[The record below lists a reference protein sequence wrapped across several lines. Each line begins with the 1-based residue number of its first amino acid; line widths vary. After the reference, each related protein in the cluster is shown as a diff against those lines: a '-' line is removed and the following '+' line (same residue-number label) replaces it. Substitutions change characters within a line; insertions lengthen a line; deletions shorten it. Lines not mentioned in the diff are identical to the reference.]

1 MSEALQNSNTLD
13 TPIQFI
19 KGVGPKRAEVLHSLG
34 ISTIKD
40 LLYYFPRKYVDRT
53 SLSTIGSIQE
63 GDEVNLV
70 GRVKSVNLRR
80 MKKGNFVTAN
90 VADHT
95 GSIRLMWF
103 NAADYIH
110 QSLKVGDL
118 LTMHGKVAAYKGS
131 HQIVHPE
138 YDKLNAN
145 EISLTTGFIIPVY
158 PLTDD
163 LKKSGLENRNLRKII
178 YLALQSV
185 ENIDDHFDTDLREQF
200 DIQDLNT
207 ALRNIHYPK
216 DFVSLE
222 KSVHRLKYDEHFFL
236 QLLLAKRK
244 SKIKENKY
252 DSIKFKTKS
261 YNKILKN
268 LHFEL
273 TGSQQLSLREI
284 VDDFLSENPM
294 NRMIQGD
301 VGCGK
306 TIVSI
311 LASAIVVDNNYQVAI
326 MAPTDLLS
334 KQLFKNFKSQFESI
348 GVECT
353 LLVGSLKPKEKN
365 KVLGEIKSGKSNI
378 IIGTHALF
386 QKDVIFNNLGFVVID
401 EQHRFGVNQRQKL
414 LSKSNNPNL
423 MAMTATPIPR
433 TLAITYNGDMD
444 LSIIDELPKNRPDI
458 HTSFIEKENLS
469 TAFNFIREKVED
481 GGQTIIV
488 YPLINESEKQDLSA
502 AVESYEYL
510 RDNIFPD
517 LTVGLMHGKLE
528 DENKNLE
535 MKNFMKGEI
544 DILVSTTVVEVGIDN
559 PNVNVMLINNSE
571 RFGLSQLHQLRG
583 RVGRGTMESYCL
595 LCSDSES
602 PKTKERLSIIVNS
615 RNGFEIAD
623 EDLKLRGPG
632 EFFGEKQSGFV
643 KFKIADLITDGP
655 IIRDARMKAF
665 EIIKNDANLS
675 QENHSFIK
683 QKFDNEY
690 FKLFLKTA
698 EHAVDPNQDPISK

>member
-185 ENIDDHFDTDLREQF
+185 ENIDDHFDSDLREQF

-365 KVLGEIKSGKSNI
+365 KVLDKIKSGKSNI

-690 FKLFLKTA
+690 LKLFLKTT
-698 EHAVDPNQDPISK
+698 VN

>member
-1 MSEALQNSNTLD
+1 MSEALQNSNSLD

-19 KGVGPKRAEVLHSLG
+19 KGVGPKRAKVLESLN
-34 ISTIKD
+34 IFTIKD
-40 LLYYFPRKYVDRT
+40 LLYYFPRKYLDRT
-53 SLSTIGSIQE
+53 SLSTIGSISE

-131 HQIVHPE
+131 PQIVHPE

-163 LKKSGLENRNLRKII
+163 LKKSGLDNRNLRKII
-178 YLALQSV
+178 YLALESV
-185 ENIDDHFDTDLREQF
+185 DSIDDHFDKDLRKKFNIEDL
-200 DIQDLNT
+200 DIS
-207 ALRNIHYPK
+207 LRNIHYPK
-216 DFVSLE
+216 NFESLE
-222 KSVHRLKYDEHFFL
+222 KSTHRLKYDEHFFL
-236 QLLLAKRK
+236 QLLLAMRK

-268 LHFEL
+268 LDFEL

-284 VDDFLSENPM
+284 VDDFISENPM

-311 LASAIVVDNNYQVAI
+311 LASSIVVDNDYQVGI

-334 KQLFKNFKSQFESI
+334 KQLYKNFKSHFEAI
-348 GVECT
+348 GIKCS
-353 LLVGSLKPKEKN
+353 LLVGSLKPKDKD
-365 KVLGEIKSGKSNI
+365 KVLKDIKLGESNI

-386 QKDVIFNNLGFVVID
+386 QKDVQFHNLGFVVID

-414 LSKSNNPNL
+414 LSKSTNPNL

-458 HTSFIEKENLS
+458 HTSFIEKDNLS
-469 TAFNFIREKVED
+469 TAFNFIREKVES

-510 RDNIFPD
+510 NNSIFPD
-517 LTVGLMHGKLE
+517 LNVGLMHGQLE
-528 DENKNLE
+528 DENKNNE
-535 MKNFMKGEI
+535 MQKFMEGDI

-583 RVGRGTMESYCL
+583 RVGRGSLESYCL

-655 IIRDARMKAF
+655 IIRDARMNAF
-665 EIIKNDANLS
+665 EIIKNDANLT
-675 QENHSFIK
+675 QNNHINIK
-683 QKFDNEY
+683 QKFDDEY
-690 FKLFLKTA
+690 LQLFLKTT
-698 EHAVDPNQDPISK
+698 VN

>member
-185 ENIDDHFDTDLREQF
+185 ENIDDHFNTDLREQF

-690 FKLFLKTA
+690 LKLFLKTT
-698 EHAVDPNQDPISK
+698 VN

>member
-1 MSEALQNSNTLD
+1 MSEALQNSNSLD

-19 KGVGPKRAEVLHSLG
+19 KGVGPKRAKVLESLN
-34 ISTIKD
+34 IFTIKD
-40 LLYYFPRKYVDRT
+40 LLYYFPRKYLDRT
-53 SLSTIGSIQE
+53 SLSTIGSISE

-131 HQIVHPE
+131 PQIVHPE

-163 LKKSGLENRNLRKII
+163 LKKSGLDNRNLRKII
-178 YLALQSV
+178 YLALESV
-185 ENIDDHFDTDLREQF
+185 DSIDDHFDKDLRKKFNIEDL
-200 DIQDLNT
+200 DIS
-207 ALRNIHYPK
+207 LRNIHYPK
-216 DFVSLE
+216 NFESLE
-222 KSVHRLKYDEHFFL
+222 KSTHRLKYDEHFFL
-236 QLLLAKRK
+236 QLLLAMRK

-268 LHFEL
+268 LDFEL

-284 VDDFLSENPM
+284 VDDFISENPM

-311 LASAIVVDNNYQVAI
+311 LASSIVVDNDYQVGI

-334 KQLFKNFKSQFESI
+334 KQLYKNFKSHFEAI
-348 GVECT
+348 GIKCS
-353 LLVGSLKPKEKN
+353 LLVGSLKPKDKDR
-365 KVLGEIKSGKSNI
+365 VLEDIKLGKSNI

-386 QKDVIFNNLGFVVID
+386 QKDVQFHNLGFVVID

-414 LSKSNNPNL
+414 LSKSTNPNL
-423 MAMTATPIPR
+423 KAMTATPIPR

-458 HTSFIEKENLS
+458 HTSFIEKDNLS
-469 TAFNFIREKVED
+469 TAFNFIREKVES

-510 RDNIFPD
+510 SNSIFPD
-517 LTVGLMHGKLE
+517 LNVGLMHGQLE
-528 DENKNLE
+528 DENKNNE
-535 MKNFMKGEI
+535 MQKFMEGDI
-544 DILVSTTVVEVGIDN
+544 DILISTTVVEVGIDN

-571 RFGLSQLHQLRG
+571 RYGLSQLHQLRG
-583 RVGRGTMESYCL
+583 RVGRGSLESYCL

-643 KFKIADLITDGP
+643 KFKIADLISDGP
-655 IIRDARMKAF
+655 IIRDARMNAF
-665 EIIKNDANLS
+665 EII
-675 QENHSFIK
+675 
-683 QKFDNEY
+683 
-690 FKLFLKTA
+690 
-698 EHAVDPNQDPISK
+698 

>member
-185 ENIDDHFDTDLREQF
+185 ENIDDHFDSDLREQF

-216 DFVSLE
+216 DFMSLE

-348 GVECT
+348 GIECT

-365 KVLGEIKSGKSNI
+365 KVLDEIKSGKSNI

-690 FKLFLKTA
+690 LKLFLKTT
-698 EHAVDPNQDPISK
+698 VN

>member
-1 MSEALQNSNTLD
+1 MSEALQNSNSLD

-19 KGVGPKRAEVLHSLG
+19 KGVGPKRAKVLESLN
-34 ISTIKD
+34 IFTIKD
-40 LLYYFPRKYVDRT
+40 LLYYFPRKYLDRT
-53 SLSTIGSIQE
+53 SLSTIGSISE

-131 HQIVHPE
+131 PQIVHPE

-163 LKKSGLENRNLRKII
+163 LKKSGLDNRNLRKII
-178 YLALQSV
+178 YLALESV
-185 ENIDDHFDTDLREQF
+185 DSIDDHFDKDLRKKFNIEDL
-200 DIQDLNT
+200 DIS
-207 ALRNIHYPK
+207 LRNIHYPK
-216 DFVSLE
+216 NFESLE
-222 KSVHRLKYDEHFFL
+222 KSTHRLKYDEHFFL
-236 QLLLAKRK
+236 QLLLAMRK

-268 LHFEL
+268 LDFEL

-284 VDDFLSENPM
+284 VDDFISENPM

-311 LASAIVVDNNYQVAI
+311 LASSIVVDNDYQVGI

-334 KQLFKNFKSQFESI
+334 KQLYKNFKSHFEAI
-348 GVECT
+348 GIKCS
-353 LLVGSLKPKEKN
+353 LLVGSLKPKDKD
-365 KVLGEIKSGKSNI
+365 KVLKDVKLGKSNI

-386 QKDVIFNNLGFVVID
+386 QKDVQFHNLGFVVID

-414 LSKSNNPNL
+414 LSKSTNPNL

-458 HTSFIEKENLS
+458 HTSFIEKDNLS
-469 TAFNFIREKVED
+469 TAFNFIREKVES

-510 RDNIFPD
+510 SNSIFPD
-517 LTVGLMHGKLE
+517 LNVGLMHGQLE
-528 DENKNLE
+528 DENKNNE
-535 MKNFMKGEI
+535 MQKFMEGDI

-583 RVGRGTMESYCL
+583 RVGRGSLESYCL

-655 IIRDARMKAF
+655 IIRDARMNAF
-665 EIIKNDANLS
+665 EIIKNDANLT
-675 QENHSFIK
+675 QNNHINIK
-683 QKFDNEY
+683 QKFDDEY
-690 FKLFLKTA
+690 LQLFLKTT
-698 EHAVDPNQDPISK
+698 VN

>member
-348 GVECT
+348 GIKCT

-535 MKNFMKGEI
+535 MKNFMNGEI

-690 FKLFLKTA
+690 LKLFLKTT
-698 EHAVDPNQDPISK
+698 VN

>member
-118 LTMHGKVAAYKGS
+118 LTIHGKVAAYKGS

-690 FKLFLKTA
+690 LKLFLKTT
-698 EHAVDPNQDPISK
+698 VN

>member
-185 ENIDDHFDTDLREQF
+185 ENIDDHFDSDLREQF

-365 KVLGEIKSGKSNI
+365 KVLDQIKSGKSNI

-690 FKLFLKTA
+690 LKLFLKTT
-698 EHAVDPNQDPISK
+698 VN

>member
-1 MSEALQNSNTLD
+1 MSEALQNSNSLD

-19 KGVGPKRAEVLHSLG
+19 KGVGPKRAKVLESLN
-34 ISTIKD
+34 IFTIKD
-40 LLYYFPRKYVDRT
+40 LLYYFPRKYLDRT
-53 SLSTIGSIQE
+53 SLSTIGSISE

-131 HQIVHPE
+131 PQIVHPE

-163 LKKSGLENRNLRKII
+163 LKKSGLDNRNLRKII
-178 YLALQSV
+178 YLALESV
-185 ENIDDHFDTDLREQF
+185 DSIDDHFDKELRKKFNIEDL
-200 DIQDLNT
+200 DIS
-207 ALRNIHYPK
+207 LRNIHYPK
-216 DFVSLE
+216 NFESLE
-222 KSVHRLKYDEHFFL
+222 KSTHRLKYDEHFFL
-236 QLLLAKRK
+236 QLLLAMRK

-268 LHFEL
+268 LDFEL

-284 VDDFLSENPM
+284 VDDFISENPM

-311 LASAIVVDNNYQVAI
+311 LASSIVVDNDYQVGI

-334 KQLFKNFKSQFESI
+334 KQLYKNFKSHFEAI
-348 GVECT
+348 GIKCS
-353 LLVGSLKPKEKN
+353 LLVGSLKPKDKD
-365 KVLGEIKSGKSNI
+365 KVLKDIELGKSNI

-386 QKDVIFNNLGFVVID
+386 QKDVRFHNLGFVVID

-414 LSKSNNPNL
+414 LSKSTNPNL

-458 HTSFIEKENLS
+458 HTSFIEKDNLS
-469 TAFNFIREKVED
+469 TAFNFIREKVES

-510 RDNIFPD
+510 SNSIFPD
-517 LTVGLMHGKLE
+517 LNVGLMHGQLE
-528 DENKNLE
+528 DENKNNE
-535 MKNFMKGEI
+535 MQKFMEGDI

-583 RVGRGTMESYCL
+583 RVGRGSLESYCL

-655 IIRDARMKAF
+655 IIRDARMNAF
-665 EIIKNDANLS
+665 EIIKNDANLTHN
-675 QENHSFIK
+675 NHINIK
-683 QKFDNEY
+683 QKFDDEY
-690 FKLFLKTA
+690 LQLFLKTT
-698 EHAVDPNQDPISK
+698 VN

>member
-1 MSEALQNSNTLD
+1 LSEALQNSNSLD

-19 KGVGPKRAEVLHSLG
+19 KGVGPKRAKVLESLN
-34 ISTIKD
+34 IFTIKD
-40 LLYYFPRKYVDRT
+40 LLYYFPRKYLDRT
-53 SLSTIGSIQE
+53 SLSTIGSINE

-110 QSLKVGDL
+110 KSLKVGDL
-118 LTMHGKVAAYKGS
+118 LAMHGKVAAYKGS
-131 HQIVHPE
+131 PQIVHPE

-163 LKKSGLENRNLRKII
+163 LKKSGLDNRNLRKII
-178 YLALQSV
+178 YLALESV
-185 ENIDDHFDTDLREQF
+185 DSIDDHFDKDLRKKFNIEDL
-200 DIQDLNT
+200 DIS
-207 ALRNIHYPK
+207 LRNIHYPK
-216 DFVSLE
+216 NFELLE
-222 KSVHRLKYDEHFFL
+222 KSTHRLKYDEHFFL
-236 QLLLAKRK
+236 QLLLAMRK

-268 LHFEL
+268 LDFEL

-284 VDDFLSENPM
+284 VDDFISENPM

-311 LASAIVVDNNYQVAI
+311 LASSIVVDNDYQVGI

-334 KQLFKNFKSQFESI
+334 KQLYKNFKSHFEAI
-348 GVECT
+348 GIKCS
-353 LLVGSLKPKEKN
+353 LLVGSLKPKDKD
-365 KVLGEIKSGKSNI
+365 KVLEDIKLGKSNI

-386 QKDVIFNNLGFVVID
+386 QKDVQFHNLGFVVID

-414 LSKSNNPNL
+414 LSKSTNPNL

-458 HTSFIEKENLS
+458 HTSFIEKDNLS
-469 TAFNFIREKVED
+469 TAFNFIREKVES

-510 RDNIFPD
+510 SNSIFPD
-517 LTVGLMHGKLE
+517 LNVGLMHGQLE
-528 DENKNLE
+528 DENKNNE
-535 MKNFMKGEI
+535 MQKFMEGDI
-544 DILVSTTVVEVGIDN
+544 DILISTTVVEVGIDN

-583 RVGRGTMESYCL
+583 RVGRGSLESYCL

-643 KFKIADLITDGP
+643 KFKIADLISDGP
-655 IIRDARMKAF
+655 IIRDARMNAF
-665 EIIKNDANLS
+665 EIIKNDANLT
-675 QENHSFIK
+675 QNNHINIK
-683 QKFDNEY
+683 QKFDDEY
-690 FKLFLKTA
+690 LQLFLKTT
-698 EHAVDPNQDPISK
+698 VN

>member
-34 ISTIKD
+34 ITRIKD

-53 SLSTIGSIQE
+53 SLSTIGSIKE

-70 GRVKSVNLRR
+70 GRIKSVNLRR

-185 ENIDDHFDTDLREQF
+185 ENIDDHFDKDLRDDF
-200 DIQDLNT
+200 DIEDLNT

-216 DFVSLE
+216 DFESLE

-334 KQLFKNFKSQFESI
+334 KQLFKNFKSQFESLD
-348 GVECT
+348 VKCT
-353 LLVGSLKPKEKN
+353 LLVGSLKPKDKN
-365 KVLGEIKSGKSNI
+365 KVLNDIKSGKSNI

-386 QKDVIFNNLGFVVID
+386 QKDVMFNNLGFVVID

-458 HTSFIEKENLS
+458 NTSYIEKENLP
-469 TAFNFIREKVED
+469 TAFNFIREKVEA

-535 MKNFMKGEI
+535 MNNFMNGDI

-583 RVGRGTMESYCL
+583 RVGRGTIESYCFCL
-595 LCSDSES
+595 LYTS
-602 PKTKERLSIIVNS
+602 PSPR
-615 RNGFEIAD
+615 D
-623 EDLKLRGPG
+623 RG
-632 EFFGEKQSGFV
+632 
-643 KFKIADLITDGP
+643 
-655 IIRDARMKAF
+655 
-665 EIIKNDANLS
+665 
-675 QENHSFIK
+675 
-683 QKFDNEY
+683 
-690 FKLFLKTA
+690 
-698 EHAVDPNQDPISK
+698 

>member
-1 MSEALQNSNTLD
+1 MKEALQNSNTLD

-185 ENIDDHFDTDLREQF
+185 ENINDHFDSDLREQF

-216 DFVSLE
+216 DFMSLE

-348 GVECT
+348 GIECT

-365 KVLGEIKSGKSNI
+365 KVLDKIKSGKSNI

-444 LSIIDELPKNRPDI
+444 LSIIDELPKNRADI

-690 FKLFLKTA
+690 LKLFLKTT
-698 EHAVDPNQDPISK
+698 VN

>member
-1 MSEALQNSNTLD
+1 MSEALQNSNSLD

-19 KGVGPKRAEVLHSLG
+19 KGVGPKRAKVLESLN
-34 ISTIKD
+34 IFTIKD
-40 LLYYFPRKYVDRT
+40 LLYYFPRKYLDRT
-53 SLSTIGSIQE
+53 SLSTIGSISE

-131 HQIVHPE
+131 PQIVHPE

-163 LKKSGLENRNLRKII
+163 LKKSGLDNRNLRKII
-178 YLALQSV
+178 YLALESV
-185 ENIDDHFDTDLREQF
+185 DSIDDHFDKDLRKKFNIEDL
-200 DIQDLNT
+200 DIS
-207 ALRNIHYPK
+207 LRNIHYPK
-216 DFVSLE
+216 NFESLE
-222 KSVHRLKYDEHFFL
+222 KSTHRLKYDEHFFL
-236 QLLLAKRK
+236 QLLLAMRK

-268 LHFEL
+268 LDFEL

-284 VDDFLSENPM
+284 VDDFISENPM

-311 LASAIVVDNNYQVAI
+311 LASSIVVDNDYQVGI

-334 KQLFKNFKSQFESI
+334 KQLYKNFKSHFEAI
-348 GVECT
+348 GIKCS
-353 LLVGSLKPKEKN
+353 LLVGSLKPKDKD
-365 KVLGEIKSGKSNI
+365 KVLEDIKLGKSNI

-386 QKDVIFNNLGFVVID
+386 QKDVQFHNLGFVVID

-414 LSKSNNPNL
+414 LSKSTNPNL

-458 HTSFIEKENLS
+458 HTSFIEKDNLS
-469 TAFNFIREKVED
+469 TAFNFIREKVES

-510 RDNIFPD
+510 SNSIFPD
-517 LTVGLMHGKLE
+517 LNVGLMHGQLE
-528 DENKNLE
+528 DENKNNE
-535 MKNFMKGEI
+535 MQKFMEGDI

-583 RVGRGTMESYCL
+583 RVGRGSLESYCL

-655 IIRDARMKAF
+655 IIRDARMNAF
-665 EIIKNDANLS
+665 EIIKNDANLT
-675 QENHSFIK
+675 QNNHINIK
-683 QKFDNEY
+683 QKFDDEY
-690 FKLFLKTA
+690 LQLFLKTT
-698 EHAVDPNQDPISK
+698 VN

>member
-268 LHFEL
+268 LHFKL

-535 MKNFMKGEI
+535 MKNFMNGEI

-690 FKLFLKTA
+690 LKLFLKTT
-698 EHAVDPNQDPISK
+698 VN

>member
-1 MSEALQNSNTLD
+1 MSEALQNSNSLD

-19 KGVGPKRAEVLHSLG
+19 KGVGPKRAKVLESLN
-34 ISTIKD
+34 IFTIKD
-40 LLYYFPRKYVDRT
+40 LLYYFPRKYLDRT
-53 SLSTIGSIQE
+53 SLSTIGSISE

-131 HQIVHPE
+131 PQIVHPE

-163 LKKSGLENRNLRKII
+163 LKKSGLDNRNLRKII
-178 YLALQSV
+178 YLALESV
-185 ENIDDHFDTDLREQF
+185 DSIDDHFDKDLRKKFNIEDL
-200 DIQDLNT
+200 DIS
-207 ALRNIHYPK
+207 LRNIHYPK
-216 DFVSLE
+216 NFESLE
-222 KSVHRLKYDEHFFL
+222 KSTHRLKYDEHFFL
-236 QLLLAKRK
+236 QLLLAMRK

-268 LHFEL
+268 LDFEL

-284 VDDFLSENPM
+284 VDDFISENPM

-311 LASAIVVDNNYQVAI
+311 LASSIVVDNDYQVGI

-334 KQLFKNFKSQFESI
+334 KQLYKNFKSHFEAI
-348 GVECT
+348 GIKCS
-353 LLVGSLKPKEKN
+353 LLVGSLKPKDKD
-365 KVLGEIKSGKSNI
+365 KILKDIKLGKSNI

-386 QKDVIFNNLGFVVID
+386 QKDVQFHNLGFVVID

-414 LSKSNNPNL
+414 LSKSTNPNL

-458 HTSFIEKENLS
+458 HTSFIEKDNLS
-469 TAFNFIREKVED
+469 TAFNFVREKVES

-510 RDNIFPD
+510 SNSIFPD
-517 LTVGLMHGKLE
+517 LNVGLMHGQLE
-528 DENKNLE
+528 DENKNNE
-535 MKNFMKGEI
+535 MQKFMEGDI

-583 RVGRGTMESYCL
+583 RVGRGSLESYCL

-655 IIRDARMKAF
+655 IIRDARMNAF
-665 EIIKNDANLS
+665 EIIKNDANLT
-675 QENHSFIK
+675 QNNHINIK
-683 QKFDNEY
+683 QKFDDEY
-690 FKLFLKTA
+690 LQLFLKTT
-698 EHAVDPNQDPISK
+698 VN

>member
-1 MSEALQNSNTLD
+1 MSEALQNSNSLD

-19 KGVGPKRAEVLHSLG
+19 KGVGPKRAKVLESLN
-34 ISTIKD
+34 IFTIKD
-40 LLYYFPRKYVDRT
+40 LLYYFPRKYLDRT
-53 SLSTIGSIQE
+53 SLSTIGSISE

-131 HQIVHPE
+131 PQIVHPE

-163 LKKSGLENRNLRKII
+163 LKKSGLDNRNLRKII
-178 YLALQSV
+178 YLALESV
-185 ENIDDHFDTDLREQF
+185 DSIDDHFDNELRKKFNIEDL
-200 DIQDLNT
+200 DIS
-207 ALRNIHYPK
+207 LRNIHYPK
-216 DFVSLE
+216 NFELLE
-222 KSVHRLKYDEHFFL
+222 KSTYRLKYDEHFFL
-236 QLLLAKRK
+236 QLLLAMRK

-268 LHFEL
+268 LDFEL

-284 VDDFLSENPM
+284 VDDFISENPM

-311 LASAIVVDNNYQVAI
+311 LASSIVVDNDYQVGI

-334 KQLFKNFKSQFESI
+334 KQLYKNFKSHFEAI
-348 GVECT
+348 GIKCS
-353 LLVGSLKPKEKN
+353 LLVGSLKSKDKD
-365 KVLGEIKSGKSNI
+365 KVLEDIKLGKSNI

-386 QKDVIFNNLGFVVID
+386 QKDVQFHNLGFVVID

-414 LSKSNNPNL
+414 LSKSTNPNL

-458 HTSFIEKENLS
+458 HTSFIEKDNLS
-469 TAFNFIREKVED
+469 TAFNFIREKVES

-510 RDNIFPD
+510 SNSIFPD
-517 LTVGLMHGKLE
+517 LNVGLMHGQLE
-528 DENKNLE
+528 DENKNNE
-535 MKNFMKGEI
+535 MQKFMEGDI
-544 DILVSTTVVEVGIDN
+544 DILISTTVVEVGIDN

-583 RVGRGTMESYCL
+583 RVGRGSLESYCL

-655 IIRDARMKAF
+655 IIRDARMNAF
-665 EIIKNDANLS
+665 EIIKNDANLT
-675 QENHSFIK
+675 QNNHINIK
-683 QKFDNEY
+683 QKFDDEY
-690 FKLFLKTA
+690 LQLFLKTT
-698 EHAVDPNQDPISK
+698 VN

>member
-444 LSIIDELPKNRPDI
+444 LSIINELPKNRPDI

-602 PKTKERLSIIVNS
+602 PKTKERLNIIVNS

-690 FKLFLKTA
+690 LKLFLKTT
-698 EHAVDPNQDPISK
+698 VN

>member
-1 MSEALQNSNTLD
+1 LSEALQNSNSLD

-19 KGVGPKRAEVLHSLG
+19 KGVGPKRAKVLESLN
-34 ISTIKD
+34 IFTIKD
-40 LLYYFPRKYVDRT
+40 LLYYFPRKYLDRT
-53 SLSTIGSIQE
+53 SLSTIGSISE

-131 HQIVHPE
+131 PQIVHPE

-163 LKKSGLENRNLRKII
+163 LKKSGLDNRNLRKII
-178 YLALQSV
+178 YLALESV
-185 ENIDDHFDTDLREQF
+185 DSIDDHFDKDLRKKFNIEDL
-200 DIQDLNT
+200 DIS
-207 ALRNIHYPK
+207 LRNIHYPK
-216 DFVSLE
+216 NFESLE
-222 KSVHRLKYDEHFFL
+222 KSTHRLKYDEHFFL
-236 QLLLAKRK
+236 QLLLAMRK

-268 LHFEL
+268 LDFEL

-284 VDDFLSENPM
+284 VDDFISENPM

-311 LASAIVVDNNYQVAI
+311 LASSIVVDNDYQVGI

-334 KQLFKNFKSQFESI
+334 KQLYKNFKSHFEAI
-348 GVECT
+348 GIKCS
-353 LLVGSLKPKEKN
+353 LLVGSLKPKDKD
-365 KVLGEIKSGKSNI
+365 KVLEDIKLGKSNI

-386 QKDVIFNNLGFVVID
+386 QKDVQFHNLGFVVID

-414 LSKSNNPNL
+414 LSKSTNPNL

-458 HTSFIEKENLS
+458 HTSFIEKDNLS
-469 TAFNFIREKVED
+469 TAFNFIREKVES

-510 RDNIFPD
+510 SNSIFPD
-517 LTVGLMHGKLE
+517 LNVGLMHGQLE
-528 DENKNLE
+528 DENKNNE
-535 MKNFMKGEI
+535 MQKFMEGDI
-544 DILVSTTVVEVGIDN
+544 DILISTTVVEVGIDN

-583 RVGRGTMESYCL
+583 RVGRGSLESYCL

-655 IIRDARMKAF
+655 IIRDARMNAF
-665 EIIKNDANLS
+665 EIIKNDANLT
-675 QENHSFIK
+675 QNNHINIK
-683 QKFDNEY
+683 QKFDDEY
-690 FKLFLKTA
+690 LQLFLKTT
-698 EHAVDPNQDPISK
+698 VN

>member
-1 MSEALQNSNTLD
+1 MSEALQNSNSLD

-19 KGVGPKRAEVLHSLG
+19 KGVGPKRATVLESLN
-34 ISTIKD
+34 IFTIKD
-40 LLYYFPRKYVDRT
+40 LLYYFPRKYLDRT
-53 SLSTIGSIQE
+53 SLSTIGSISE

-131 HQIVHPE
+131 PQIVHPE

-163 LKKSGLENRNLRKII
+163 LKKSGLDNRNLRKII
-178 YLALQSV
+178 YLALESV
-185 ENIDDHFDTDLREQF
+185 DSIDDHFDKDLRKKFNIE
-200 DIQDLNT
+200 DLDMS
-207 ALRNIHYPK
+207 LRNIHYPK
-216 DFVSLE
+216 NFESLE
-222 KSVHRLKYDEHFFL
+222 KSTHRLKYDEHFFL
-236 QLLLAKRK
+236 QLLLAMRK

-268 LHFEL
+268 LDFEL

-284 VDDFLSENPM
+284 VDDFISENPM

-311 LASAIVVDNNYQVAI
+311 LASSIVVDNDYQVGI

-334 KQLFKNFKSQFESI
+334 KQLYKNFKSHFEAI
-348 GVECT
+348 GIKCS
-353 LLVGSLKPKEKN
+353 LLVGSLKPKDKD
-365 KVLGEIKSGKSNI
+365 KVLKDIKLGKSNI

-386 QKDVIFNNLGFVVID
+386 QKDVQFHNLGFVVID

-414 LSKSNNPNL
+414 LSKSTNPNL

-458 HTSFIEKENLS
+458 HTSFIEKDNLS
-469 TAFNFIREKVED
+469 TAFNFIREKVES

-510 RDNIFPD
+510 SNSIFPD
-517 LTVGLMHGKLE
+517 LNVGLMHGQLE
-528 DENKNLE
+528 DENKNNE
-535 MKNFMKGEI
+535 MQKFMEGDI

-583 RVGRGTMESYCL
+583 RVGRGSLESYCL

-655 IIRDARMKAF
+655 IIRDARMNAF
-665 EIIKNDANLS
+665 EIIKNDANLT
-675 QENHSFIK
+675 QNNHINIK
-683 QKFDNEY
+683 QKFDDEY
-690 FKLFLKTA
+690 LQLFLKTT
-698 EHAVDPNQDPISK
+698 VN

>member
-1 MSEALQNSNTLD
+1 MSEALQNSNSLD

-19 KGVGPKRAEVLHSLG
+19 KGVGPKRAKVLESLN
-34 ISTIKD
+34 IFTIKD
-40 LLYYFPRKYVDRT
+40 LLYYFPRKYLDRT
-53 SLSTIGSIQE
+53 SLSTIGSISE

-131 HQIVHPE
+131 PQIVHPE

-163 LKKSGLENRNLRKII
+163 LKKSGLDNRNLRKII
-178 YLALQSV
+178 YLALESV
-185 ENIDDHFDTDLREQF
+185 DSIDDHFDKDLRKKF
-200 DIQDLNT
+200 DIEDLDIS
-207 ALRNIHYPK
+207 LRNIHYPK
-216 DFVSLE
+216 NFESLE
-222 KSVHRLKYDEHFFL
+222 KSTHRLKYDEHFFL
-236 QLLLAKRK
+236 QLLLAMRK

-252 DSIKFKTKS
+252 DSIKFKTKT

-268 LHFEL
+268 LDFEL

-284 VDDFLSENPM
+284 VDDFISENPM

-311 LASAIVVDNNYQVAI
+311 LASSIVVDNDYQVGI

-334 KQLFKNFKSQFESI
+334 KQLYKNFKSHFEAI
-348 GVECT
+348 GIKCS
-353 LLVGSLKPKEKN
+353 LLVGSLKPKDKD
-365 KVLGEIKSGKSNI
+365 KVLEDIKLGKSNI

-386 QKDVIFNNLGFVVID
+386 QKDVQFHNLGFVVID

-414 LSKSNNPNL
+414 LSKSTNPNL

-458 HTSFIEKENLS
+458 HTSFIEKDNLS
-469 TAFNFIREKVED
+469 TAFNFIREKVES

-510 RDNIFPD
+510 SNSIFPD
-517 LTVGLMHGKLE
+517 LNVGLMHGQLE
-528 DENKNLE
+528 DENKNNE
-535 MKNFMKGEI
+535 MQKFMEGDI

-583 RVGRGTMESYCL
+583 RVGRGSLESYCL

-655 IIRDARMKAF
+655 IIRDARMNAF
-665 EIIKNDANLS
+665 EIIKNDANLTHN
-675 QENHSFIK
+675 NHINIK
-683 QKFDNEY
+683 QKFDDEY
-690 FKLFLKTA
+690 LQLFLKTT
-698 EHAVDPNQDPISK
+698 VN

>member
-1 MSEALQNSNTLD
+1 MSEALQNSNSLD

-19 KGVGPKRAEVLHSLG
+19 KGVGPKRAKVLESLN
-34 ISTIKD
+34 IFTIKD
-40 LLYYFPRKYVDRT
+40 LLYYFPRKYLDRT
-53 SLSTIGSIQE
+53 SLSTIGSISE

-131 HQIVHPE
+131 PQIVHPE

-163 LKKSGLENRNLRKII
+163 LKKSGLDNRNLRKII
-178 YLALQSV
+178 YLALESV
-185 ENIDDHFDTDLREQF
+185 DSIDDHFDKDLRKKFNIEDL
-200 DIQDLNT
+200 DIS
-207 ALRNIHYPK
+207 LRNIHYPK
-216 DFVSLE
+216 NFESLE
-222 KSVHRLKYDEHFFL
+222 KSTHRLKYDEHFFL
-236 QLLLAKRK
+236 QLLLAMRK

-268 LHFEL
+268 LDFEL

-284 VDDFLSENPM
+284 VDDFISENPM

-311 LASAIVVDNNYQVAI
+311 LASSIVVDNDYQVGI

-334 KQLFKNFKSQFESI
+334 KQLYKNFKSHFEAI
-348 GVECT
+348 GIKCS
-353 LLVGSLKPKEKN
+353 LLVGSLKPKDKD
-365 KVLGEIKSGKSNI
+365 KVLEDVKLGKSNI

-386 QKDVIFNNLGFVVID
+386 QKDVQFHNLGFIVID

-414 LSKSNNPNL
+414 LSKSTNPNL

-458 HTSFIEKENLS
+458 HTSFIEKDNLS
-469 TAFNFIREKVED
+469 TAFNFIREKVES

-510 RDNIFPD
+510 SNSIFPD
-517 LTVGLMHGKLE
+517 LNVGLMHGQLE
-528 DENKNLE
+528 DENKNNE
-535 MKNFMKGEI
+535 MQKFMEGDI

-583 RVGRGTMESYCL
+583 RVGRGSLESYCL

-655 IIRDARMKAF
+655 IIRDARMNAF
-665 EIIKNDANLS
+665 EIIKNDANLT
-675 QENHSFIK
+675 QNNHINIK
-683 QKFDNEY
+683 QKFDDEY
-690 FKLFLKTA
+690 LQLFLKTT
-698 EHAVDPNQDPISK
+698 VN

>member
-1 MSEALQNSNTLD
+1 LSEALQNSNSLD

-19 KGVGPKRAEVLHSLG
+19 KGVGPKRAKVLESLN
-34 ISTIKD
+34 IFTIKD
-40 LLYYFPRKYVDRT
+40 LLYYFPRKYLDRT
-53 SLSTIGSIQE
+53 SLSTIGSISE

-131 HQIVHPE
+131 PQIVHPE

-163 LKKSGLENRNLRKII
+163 LKKSGLDNRNLRKII
-178 YLALQSV
+178 YLALESV
-185 ENIDDHFDTDLREQF
+185 DSIDDHFDKDLRKKFNIEDL
-200 DIQDLNT
+200 DIS
-207 ALRNIHYPK
+207 LRNIHYPK
-216 DFVSLE
+216 NFESLE
-222 KSVHRLKYDEHFFL
+222 KSTHRLKYDEHFFL
-236 QLLLAKRK
+236 QLLLAMRK

-268 LHFEL
+268 LDFEL

-284 VDDFLSENPM
+284 VDDFISENPM

-311 LASAIVVDNNYQVAI
+311 LASSIVVDNDYQVGI

-334 KQLFKNFKSQFESI
+334 KQLYKNFKSHFEAI
-348 GVECT
+348 GIKCS
-353 LLVGSLKPKEKN
+353 LLVGSLKPKDKD
-365 KVLGEIKSGKSNI
+365 KVLKDIKLGKSNI

-386 QKDVIFNNLGFVVID
+386 QKDVQFHNLGFVVID

-414 LSKSNNPNL
+414 LSKSTNPNL

-458 HTSFIEKENLS
+458 HTSFIEKDNLS
-469 TAFNFIREKVED
+469 TAFNFIREKVES

-510 RDNIFPD
+510 NNSIFPD
-517 LTVGLMHGKLE
+517 LNVGLMHGQLE
-528 DENKNLE
+528 DENKNNE
-535 MKNFMKGEI
+535 MQKFMEGDI

-583 RVGRGTMESYCL
+583 RVGRGSLESYCL

-655 IIRDARMKAF
+655 IIRDARMNAF
-665 EIIKNDANLS
+665 EIIKNDANLT
-675 QENHSFIK
+675 QNNHINIK
-683 QKFDNEY
+683 QKFDDEY
-690 FKLFLKTA
+690 LQLFLKTT
-698 EHAVDPNQDPISK
+698 VN

>member
-690 FKLFLKTA
+690 LKLFLKTT
-698 EHAVDPNQDPISK
+698 VN

>member
-185 ENIDDHFDTDLREQF
+185 ENIDDHFDNDLREQF

-365 KVLGEIKSGKSNI
+365 KVLDQIKSGKSNI

-535 MKNFMKGEI
+535 MKNFMNGEI

-655 IIRDARMKAF
+655 IIRDARMNAF

-690 FKLFLKTA
+690 LKLFLKTT
-698 EHAVDPNQDPISK
+698 VN

>member
-348 GVECT
+348 GIECT

-458 HTSFIEKENLS
+458 YTSFIEKENLS

-690 FKLFLKTA
+690 LKLFLKTT
-698 EHAVDPNQDPISK
+698 VN

>member
-1 MSEALQNSNTLD
+1 
-13 TPIQFI
+13 
-19 KGVGPKRAEVLHSLG
+19 
-34 ISTIKD
+34 
-40 LLYYFPRKYVDRT
+40 
-53 SLSTIGSIQE
+53 
-63 GDEVNLV
+63 
-70 GRVKSVNLRR
+70 
-80 MKKGNFVTAN
+80 
-90 VADHT
+90 
-95 GSIRLMWF
+95 
-103 NAADYIH
+103 
-110 QSLKVGDL
+110 
-118 LTMHGKVAAYKGS
+118 
-131 HQIVHPE
+131 
-138 YDKLNAN
+138 
-145 EISLTTGFIIPVY
+145 
-158 PLTDD
+158 
-163 LKKSGLENRNLRKII
+163 
-178 YLALQSV
+178 
-185 ENIDDHFDTDLREQF
+185 
-200 DIQDLNT
+200 
-207 ALRNIHYPK
+207 
-216 DFVSLE
+216 
-222 KSVHRLKYDEHFFL
+222 
-236 QLLLAKRK
+236 
-244 SKIKENKY
+244 
-252 DSIKFKTKS
+252 
-261 YNKILKN
+261 
-268 LHFEL
+268 
-273 TGSQQLSLREI
+273 
-284 VDDFLSENPM
+284 M

-528 DENKNLE
+528 DCPLY
-535 MKNFMKGEI
+535 
-544 DILVSTTVVEVGIDN
+544 T
-559 PNVNVMLINNSE
+559 
-571 RFGLSQLHQLRG
+571 
-583 RVGRGTMESYCL
+583 
-595 LCSDSES
+595 S
-602 PKTKERLSIIVNS
+602 PS
-615 RNGFEIAD
+615 
-623 EDLKLRGPG
+623 P
-632 EFFGEKQSGFV
+632 
-643 KFKIADLITDGP
+643 
-655 IIRDARMKAF
+655 RD
-665 EIIKNDANLS
+665 
-675 QENHSFIK
+675 
-683 QKFDNEY
+683 
-690 FKLFLKTA
+690 
-698 EHAVDPNQDPISK
+698 

>member
-1 MSEALQNSNTLD
+1 MSKALQNSNTLD

-131 HQIVHPE
+131 YQIVHPE

-185 ENIDDHFDTDLREQF
+185 ENIDDHFDTDLRDQF

-690 FKLFLKTA
+690 LKLFLKTT
-698 EHAVDPNQDPISK
+698 VN

>member
-1 MSEALQNSNTLD
+1 MSEALQNSNSLD

-19 KGVGPKRAEVLHSLG
+19 KGVGPKRAKVLESLN
-34 ISTIKD
+34 IFTIKD
-40 LLYYFPRKYVDRT
+40 LLYYFPRKYLDRT
-53 SLSTIGSIQE
+53 SLSTIGSISE

-131 HQIVHPE
+131 PQIVHPE

-163 LKKSGLENRNLRKII
+163 LKKSGLDNRNLRKII
-178 YLALQSV
+178 YLALESV
-185 ENIDDHFDTDLREQF
+185 DSIDDHFDKELRKKFNIEDL
-200 DIQDLNT
+200 DIS
-207 ALRNIHYPK
+207 LRNIHYPK
-216 DFVSLE
+216 NFESLE
-222 KSVHRLKYDEHFFL
+222 KSTHRLKYDEHFFL
-236 QLLLAKRK
+236 QLLLAMRK

-268 LHFEL
+268 LDFEL

-284 VDDFLSENPM
+284 VDDFISENPM

-311 LASAIVVDNNYQVAI
+311 LASSIVVDNDYQVGI

-334 KQLFKNFKSQFESI
+334 KQLYKNFKSHFEAI
-348 GVECT
+348 GIKCS
-353 LLVGSLKPKEKN
+353 LLVGSLKPKDKD
-365 KVLGEIKSGKSNI
+365 KVLKDIKLGKSNI

-386 QKDVIFNNLGFVVID
+386 QKDVQFHNLGFIVID

-414 LSKSNNPNL
+414 LSKSTNPNL

-458 HTSFIEKENLS
+458 HTSFIEKDNLS
-469 TAFNFIREKVED
+469 TAFNFIREKVES

-510 RDNIFPD
+510 SNSIFPD
-517 LTVGLMHGKLE
+517 LNVGLMHGQLE
-528 DENKNLE
+528 DENKNNE
-535 MKNFMKGEI
+535 MQKFMEGDI
-544 DILVSTTVVEVGIDN
+544 DILISTTVVEVGIDN

-583 RVGRGTMESYCL
+583 RVGRGSLESYCL

-655 IIRDARMKAF
+655 IIRDARMNAF
-665 EIIKNDANLS
+665 EIIKNDANLT
-675 QENHSFIK
+675 QNNHINIK
-683 QKFDNEY
+683 QKFDDEY
-690 FKLFLKTA
+690 LQLFLKTT
-698 EHAVDPNQDPISK
+698 VN

>member
-131 HQIVHPE
+131 YQIVHPE

-178 YLALQSV
+178 NLALQSV

-444 LSIIDELPKNRPDI
+444 LSIIDELPSNRIPVTTPDI

-690 FKLFLKTA
+690 LKLFLKTT
-698 EHAVDPNQDPISK
+698 VN

>member
-1 MSEALQNSNTLD
+1 MSEALQNSNSLD

-19 KGVGPKRAEVLHSLG
+19 KGVGPKRAKVLESLN
-34 ISTIKD
+34 IFTIKD
-40 LLYYFPRKYVDRT
+40 LLYYFPRKYLDRT
-53 SLSTIGSIQE
+53 SLSTIGSISE

-131 HQIVHPE
+131 PQIVHPE

-163 LKKSGLENRNLRKII
+163 LKKSGLDNRNLRKII
-178 YLALQSV
+178 YLALESV
-185 ENIDDHFDTDLREQF
+185 DNIDDHFDKDLRKKFNIEDL
-200 DIQDLNT
+200 DIS
-207 ALRNIHYPK
+207 LRNIHYPK
-216 DFVSLE
+216 NFESLE
-222 KSVHRLKYDEHFFL
+222 KSTHRLKYDEHFFL
-236 QLLLAKRK
+236 QLLLAMRK

-252 DSIKFKTKS
+252 DSIKFKTKT

-268 LHFEL
+268 LDFEL

-284 VDDFLSENPM
+284 VDDFISENPM

-311 LASAIVVDNNYQVAI
+311 LASSIVVDNDYQVGI

-334 KQLFKNFKSQFESI
+334 KQLYKNFKSHFEAI
-348 GVECT
+348 GIKCS
-353 LLVGSLKPKEKN
+353 LLVGSLKPKDKD
-365 KVLGEIKSGKSNI
+365 KVLEDIKLGKSNI

-386 QKDVIFNNLGFVVID
+386 QKDVQFHNLGFVVID

-414 LSKSNNPNL
+414 LSKSTNPNL

-458 HTSFIEKENLS
+458 HTSFIEKDNLS
-469 TAFNFIREKVED
+469 TAFNFIREKVES

-510 RDNIFPD
+510 SNSIFPD
-517 LTVGLMHGKLE
+517 LNVGLMHGQLE
-528 DENKNLE
+528 DENKNNE
-535 MKNFMKGEI
+535 MQKFMEGDI

-583 RVGRGTMESYCL
+583 RVGRGSLESYCL

-655 IIRDARMKAF
+655 IIRDARMNAF
-665 EIIKNDANLS
+665 EIIKNDANLT
-675 QENHSFIK
+675 QNNHINIK
-683 QKFDNEY
+683 QKFDDEY
-690 FKLFLKTA
+690 LQLFLKTT
-698 EHAVDPNQDPISK
+698 VN

>member
-1 MSEALQNSNTLD
+1 MSEALQNSNSLD

-19 KGVGPKRAEVLHSLG
+19 KGVGPKRAKVLESLN
-34 ISTIKD
+34 IFTIKD
-40 LLYYFPRKYVDRT
+40 LLYYFPRKYLDRT
-53 SLSTIGSIQE
+53 SLSTIGSISE

-131 HQIVHPE
+131 PQIVHPE

-163 LKKSGLENRNLRKII
+163 LKKSGLDNRNLRKII
-178 YLALQSV
+178 YLALESV
-185 ENIDDHFDTDLREQF
+185 DSIDDHFDKDLRKKFNIEDL
-200 DIQDLNT
+200 DIS
-207 ALRNIHYPK
+207 LRNIHYPK
-216 DFVSLE
+216 NFESLE
-222 KSVHRLKYDEHFFL
+222 KSTHRLKFDEHFFL
-236 QLLLAKRK
+236 QLLLAMRK

-268 LHFEL
+268 LDFEL

-284 VDDFLSENPM
+284 VDDFISENPM

-311 LASAIVVDNNYQVAI
+311 LASSIVVDNDYQVGI

-334 KQLFKNFKSQFESI
+334 KQLYKNFKSHFEAI
-348 GVECT
+348 GIKCS
-353 LLVGSLKPKEKN
+353 LLVGSLKPKDKD
-365 KVLGEIKSGKSNI
+365 KVLKDIKLGESNI

-386 QKDVIFNNLGFVVID
+386 QKDVQFHNLGFVVID

-414 LSKSNNPNL
+414 LSKSTNPNL

-458 HTSFIEKENLS
+458 HTSFIEKDNLS
-469 TAFNFIREKVED
+469 TAFNFIREKVES

-510 RDNIFPD
+510 SNSIFPD
-517 LTVGLMHGKLE
+517 LNVGLMHGQLE
-528 DENKNLE
+528 DENKNNE
-535 MKNFMKGEI
+535 MQKFMEGDI

-583 RVGRGTMESYCL
+583 RVGRGSLESYCL

-643 KFKIADLITDGP
+643 KFKIADLISDGP
-655 IIRDARMKAF
+655 IIRDARMNAF
-665 EIIKNDANLS
+665 EIIKNDANLT
-675 QENHSFIK
+675 QNNHINIK
-683 QKFDNEY
+683 QKFDDEY
-690 FKLFLKTA
+690 LQLFLKTT
-698 EHAVDPNQDPISK
+698 VN

>member
-655 IIRDARMKAF
+655 IIRDARMNAF

-690 FKLFLKTA
+690 LKLFLKTT
-698 EHAVDPNQDPISK
+698 VN